1 MRQTVLV
8 VGAEYREALETAVW
22 YLKRGDAVYVGVTNG
37 EAWLAEKL
45 EKEYPGLKAML
56 IDLGAEETKELTERI
71 TREEKKLDIL
81 VLLASRHAKDDG
93 EIGKYHDYDDI
104 LRVLDY
110 NINGLRQ
117 VIENALPLLRQGEKK
132 RIAVITESRSSI
144 SWTKE
149 TDDFAY
155 HMSLAAIHMMEKLY
169 FNRLRPEGFTFRCY
183 AEEGSGG
190 ICGAE
195 YIERGLCYDE
205 KEPYIHSD
213 ENRLVMRDRYLH
225 EIPW

>member
-1 MRQTVLV
+1 M
-8 VGAEYREALETAVW
+8 
-22 YLKRGDAVYVGVTNG
+22 
-37 EAWLAEKL
+37 
-45 EKEYPGLKAML
+45 
-56 IDLGAEETKELTERI
+56 
-71 TREEKKLDIL
+71 
-81 VLLASRHAKDDG
+81 
-93 EIGKYHDYDDI
+93 
-104 LRVLDY
+104 
-110 NINGLRQ
+110 
-117 VIENALPLLRQGEKK
+117 
-132 RIAVITESRSSI
+132 ITESGSSI